1 MLPIKKFWGLVKK
14 TLGLLHTSDNL
25 PGWQAVKL
33 TFFAPCFTPINIHK
47 NNIIPVATRDCESF
61 FSVLYFFMFCFALS

>member
-1 MLPIKKFWGLVKK
+1 MGLVDFAIGLLNSVLNLPEGQVKLNLRNSNYEELQSMLAIKKFWGLVKK

-33 TFFAPCFTPINIHK
+33 TFF
-47 NNIIPVATRDCESF
+47 
-61 FSVLYFFMFCFALS
+61 

>member
-1 MLPIKKFWGLVKK
+1 MGLVDFAIGLLNSVLNLPEGQVKLNLRNSNYEELQSMLPIKKFWGLVKK

-33 TFFAPCFTPINIHK
+33 TFF
-47 NNIIPVATRDCESF
+47 
-61 FSVLYFFMFCFALS
+61 